1 MHTLTEPTSLAPHYL
16 NVGASASSSNPN
28 NPPAETRV
36 VLALPCRA
44 TEGVREVTCE
54 IENQDAGL
62 SNARHLTAAS
72 QSQLLPEPQ
81 EGPDRTW
88 STSSNRLLGSVT
100 ATTDSTSSGTS
111 AAAETPPSS
120 ESSVSDQRGRQHALP
135 LRDGRMRPLEDFPAE
150 DEAGPVVLSTELEEV
165 SPDRGP
171 TTGGVRIIIL
181 GKNFPSGRLY
191 ARFGDF
197 ITCTVNEALR
207 WLGDWTDGCW
217 VDSAE

>member
-1 MHTLTEPTSLAPHYL
+1 MLTELTLSAPWQL
-16 NVGASASSSNPN
+16 NMGASASSSSPN
-28 NPPAETRV
+28 NPKTLV
-36 VLALPCRA
+36 GLALPCTA
-44 TEGVREVTCE
+44 TEGVQEDTGE
-54 IENQDAGL
+54 TENQGALLSDA
-62 SNARHLTAAS
+62 RYLTAAP
-72 QSQLLPEPQ
+72 QSQLQPEPQ
-81 EGPDRTW
+81 ESPDRTR
-88 STSSNRLLGSVT
+88 STSSNRLLGGVT

-111 AAAETPPSS
+111 AAAETSPSS
-120 ESSVSDQRGRQHALP
+120 ESSVSDQRGQQHALP

-197 ITCTVNEALR
+197 ITCTVSEALC
-207 WLGDWTDGCW
+207 WLGTGLTGCW